1 MRGVTEMVLQD
12 WPGLVLI
19 GMLLAGTVTLVI
31 AGHSV
36 EGMAI
41 GTFLGGLL
49 VPSPLKT
56 LRSKAP

>member
-1 MRGVTEMVLQD
+1 MMELK